1 MIKKV
6 FHFILVLMLSVS
18 IIPLFH
24 AKAAETTNGVDSS
37 EQEDNT
43 EVAREEMPPE
53 SEEPVFSLEQ
63 NRDDAMA
70 ALVVPQTRNSFL

>member
-24 AKAAETTNGVDSS
+24 AKAA
-37 EQEDNT
+37 
-43 EVAREEMPPE
+43 
-53 SEEPVFSLEQ
+53 
-63 NRDDAMA
+63 
-70 ALVVPQTRNSFL
+70 

>member
-18 IIPLFH
+18 IMPLFH

-43 EVAREEMPPE
+43 EVAREEMLQ
-53 SEEPVFSLEQ
+53 SL
-63 NRDDAMA
+63 
-70 ALVVPQTRNSFL
+70 RNQYSRLNKIETMLWLL

>member
-18 IIPLFH
+18 IMPLFH

-53 SEEPVFSLEQ
+53 SENQYSRLNKIETMLW
-63 NRDDAMA
+63 
-70 ALVVPQTRNSFL
+70 LL

>member
-18 IIPLFH
+18 IMPLFH

-43 EVAREEMPPE
+43 
-53 SEEPVFSLEQ
+53 
-63 NRDDAMA
+63 
-70 ALVVPQTRNSFL
+70 

>member
-24 AKAAETTNGVDSS
+24 AKAAETTNGVDSR

-43 EVAREEMPPE
+43 EVARE
-53 SEEPVFSLEQ
+53 
-63 NRDDAMA
+63 
-70 ALVVPQTRNSFL
+70 